1 MLYIVIQR
9 SFYFLFSEIATVSF
23 YTYAILTCLYFFFT
37 AALDKIGLGQL
48 YSVNAAA
55 AAMQAAMQQHHA
67 AAQAQ
72 QQQQAAAVAAAAA
85 AAQQQNIGSS
95 PHHPPPSPSHPHG
108 TPHIPPPPSQLPH
121 LSQGGGPPS
130 SLASGPPS
138 GGNSITNGPLSGP
151 GAGNAVEAVSSPV
164 VFDVASLVL
173 YGTHAVPVRLKI
185 LLDRLFSVLNQEE
198 VAEILKRFGWTLE
211 DYQRGYILKVSDKYF
226 CIIDLE
232 C

>member
-1 MLYIVIQR
+1 MFNHNYIIQYLIIV
-9 SFYFLFSEIATVSF
+9 F
-23 YTYAILTCLYFFFT
+23 ILFT

-85 AAQQQNIGSS
+85 VAQHQSS
-95 PHHPPPSPSHPHG
+95 PHHPPPSPHG
-108 TPHIPPPPSQLPH
+108 SPHIPPPPSQLPH
-121 LSQGGGPPS
+121 LSQGAPPS
-130 SLASGPPS
+130 SLTAGPPS
-138 GGNSITNGPLSGP
+138 GGSNISNGPLCGP
-151 GAGNAVEAVSSPV
+151 GVGNAVEAVSSPI

-173 YGTHAVPVRLKI
+173 YGTHAIPVRLKI

-198 VAEILKRFGWTLE
+198 VAEILKRFGWSLE
-211 DYQRGYILKVSDKYF
+211 DYQRGYILKVSATCYRLKICSF
-226 CIIDLE
+226 HELSFLQITSGCMIKAK
-232 C
+232 

>member
-1 MLYIVIQR
+1 MTKIHRDISSLV
-9 SFYFLFSEIATVSF
+9 FHFS
-23 YTYAILTCLYFFFT
+23 

-85 AAQQQNIGSS
+85 AAQQQAVASS

-108 TPHIPPPPSQLPH
+108 GPHHIPPPPSQLPH
-121 LSQGGGPPS
+121 LSQGGGGGPPS
-130 SLASGPPS
+130 SLTSGPPS
-138 GGNSITNGPLSGP
+138 LGGKDISNGPLCGP
-151 GAGNAVEAVSSPV
+151 GGGAVEAVSSPI

-198 VAEILKRFGWTLE
+198 VAEILKRFGWSLE
-211 DYQRGYILKVSDKYF
+211 DYQRGYILKVGGKIF
-226 CIIDLE
+226 
-232 C
+232 

>member
-1 MLYIVIQR
+1 M
-9 SFYFLFSEIATVSF
+9 
-23 YTYAILTCLYFFFT
+23 
-37 AALDKIGLGQL
+37 DKIGLGQL

-85 AAQQQNIGSS
+85 VAQQQAVGSS

-108 TPHIPPPPSQLPH
+108 APHIPPPPSQLPH
-121 LSQGGGPPS
+121 LSQGAGGPPS
-130 SLASGPPS
+130 SLTTGPPS
-138 GGNSITNGPLSGP
+138 SGSNISNGPLCGP
-151 GAGNAVEAVSSPV
+151 GVGNAVEAVSSPI

-198 VAEILKRFGWTLE
+198 VAEILKRFGWSLE
-211 DYQRGYILKVSDKYF
+211 DYQRGYILKVSVKYIF
-226 CIIDLE
+226 N
-232 C
+232 

>member
-1 MLYIVIQR
+1 MLSVLDRFAYLFVLSLDYIVTFINF
-9 SFYFLFSEIATVSF
+9 FYHFS
-23 YTYAILTCLYFFFT
+23 

-85 AAQQQNIGSS
+85 AAQQQAVASS

-108 TPHIPPPPSQLPH
+108 GPHHIPPPPSQLPH
-121 LSQGGGPPS
+121 LSQGGGGGPPS
-130 SLASGPPS
+130 SLTSGPPS
-138 GGNSITNGPLSGP
+138 LGGKDISNGPLCGP
-151 GAGNAVEAVSSPV
+151 GGGAVEAVSSPI

-198 VAEILKRFGWTLE
+198 VAEILKRFGWSLE
-211 DYQRGYILKVSDKYF
+211 DYQRGYILKVGGKI
-226 CIIDLE
+226 C
-232 C
+232 

>member
-1 MLYIVIQR
+1 MKNNQCKTYLKTITFKFYQNKVKLIF
-9 SFYFLFSEIATVSF
+9 SFL
-23 YTYAILTCLYFFFT
+23 FT

-85 AAQQQNIGSS
+85 ATQQQNMGSS
-95 PHHPPPSPSHPHG
+95 PHHPPPSPSHLHG
-108 TPHIPPPPSQLPH
+108 APHIPPPPSQLPH
-121 LSQGGGPPS
+121 LSQGGAAGGGPPS
-130 SLASGPPS
+130 SLTSGPPS

-173 YGTHAVPVRLKI
+173 YGTHAVPIRLKI

-211 DYQRGYILKVSDKYF
+211 DYQRGYILKVSNKS
-226 CIIDLE
+226 E
-232 C
+232 